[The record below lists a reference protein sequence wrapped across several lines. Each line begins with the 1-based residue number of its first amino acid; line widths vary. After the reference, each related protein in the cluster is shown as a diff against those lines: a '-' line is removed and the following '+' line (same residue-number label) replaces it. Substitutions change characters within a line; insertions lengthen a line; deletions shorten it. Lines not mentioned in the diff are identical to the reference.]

1 MGRFVITSF
10 RPKPGQ
16 QQALLA
22 VIARHWQLLQVEQ
35 LVSTRP
41 RYAMQA
47 ADGTVLEVFE
57 WRSEQAVAAA
67 HQHPGVQALWAE
79 FDSVCSYIPLS
90 AVPEAQQPFAEFTPL
105 DA

>member
-22 VIARHWQLLQVEQ
+22 VIDRHWRLLQAEE
-35 LVSTRP
+35 LVTERP

-47 ADGTVLEVFE
+47 ADGTVLEIFE
-57 WRSEQAVAAA
+57 WRSAQAVAAA
-67 HQHPGVQALWAE
+67 HQHPLVQALWAE
-79 FDSVCSYIPLS
+79 FDSVCDYLPL
-90 AVPEAQQPFAEFTPL
+90 AALAEAQQPFAEFTPL
-105 DA
+105 DS

>member
-22 VIARHWQLLQVEQ
+22 V
-35 LVSTRP
+35 
-41 RYAMQA
+41 
-47 ADGTVLEVFE
+47 LEVFE
-57 WRSEQAVAAA
+57 WCSEQAVAAA
-67 HQHPGVQALWAE
+67 HQHPGVQARRAE

-90 AVPEAQQPFAEFTPL
+90 ALPEAQQPFVEFRPL
-105 DA
+105 GD

>member
-10 RPKPGQ
+10 RPKAGQ

-22 VIARHWQLLQVEQ
+22 LIDRHWQLLQAEN
-35 LVSTRP
+35 LVTERP

-57 WRSEQAVAAA
+57 WRSAEAVAAA
-67 HQHPGVQALWAE
+67 HQHPQVQALWTE
-79 FDSVCSYIPLS
+79 FNSVCEYLPL
-90 AVPEAQQPFAEFTPL
+90 AALAEAKQPFAEFTPL
-105 DA
+105 DS

>member
-22 VIARHWQLLQVEQ
+22 LVDRHWQLLQAEN
-35 LVSTRP
+35 LVTERP

-47 ADGTVLEVFE
+47 TDGTVLEIFE
-57 WRSEQAVAAA
+57 WRSAEAVTAG
-67 HQHPGVQALWAE
+67 HQHPQVQALWAE
-79 FDSVCSYIPLS
+79 FNTVCEYLPL
-90 AVPEAQQPFAEFTPL
+90 AALAETQQPFAEFTPL
-105 DA
+105 DS

>member
-22 VIARHWQLLQVEQ
+22 LVDRHWQLLQAEN
-35 LVSTRP
+35 LVTERP

-47 ADGTVLEVFE
+47 TDGTVLEIFE
-57 WRSEQAVAAA
+57 WRSAEAVTVA
-67 HQHPGVQALWAE
+67 HQHPEVQALWAE
-79 FDSVCSYIPLS
+79 FNTVCDTIPL
-90 AVPEAQQPFAEFTPL
+90 AALPEAQQPFAEFTPL
-105 DA
+105 DD